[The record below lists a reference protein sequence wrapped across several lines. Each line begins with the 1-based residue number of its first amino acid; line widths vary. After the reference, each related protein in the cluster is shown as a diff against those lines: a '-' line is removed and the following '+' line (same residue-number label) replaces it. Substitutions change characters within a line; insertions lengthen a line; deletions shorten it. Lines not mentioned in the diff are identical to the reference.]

1 MLPSVIGGPGGCLGA
16 IASPPASQALIPARE
31 PSPRALSV
39 GRFRE
44 PGPACGC
51 SGRWHAIAAR
61 GEIAIRATAA
71 PVRDRQRFGGGDG
84 RAGDQQHQS
93 DSGHSGSPCRF
104 KPSSHVA
111 ERHRRAGRVLG
122 VHSITSSAMA
132 STLEEWSSPSAFAV
146 LRLIVSSY
154 LVGACTGR
162 SAGFSP
168 LRMRST

>member
-1 MLPSVIGGPGGCLGA
+1 MPPSVIGGRGGCLGA

-44 PGPACGC
+44 PGPACGR

-84 RAGDQQHQS
+84 RANDQQHQS
-93 DSGHSGSPCRF
+93 DSSHSGSPCRF

-111 ERHRRAGRVLG
+111 ERHRRAGFHFRRRVALVYLG
-122 VHSITSSAMA
+122 GSIIDDGT
-132 STLEEWSSPSAFAV
+132 EVSPPEN
-146 LRLIVSSY
+146 R
-154 LVGACTGR
+154 
-162 SAGFSP
+162 
-168 LRMRST
+168 